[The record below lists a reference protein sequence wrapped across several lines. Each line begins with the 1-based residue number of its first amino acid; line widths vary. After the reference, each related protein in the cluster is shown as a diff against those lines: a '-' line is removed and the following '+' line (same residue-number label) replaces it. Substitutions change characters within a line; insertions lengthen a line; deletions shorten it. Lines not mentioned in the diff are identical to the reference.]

1 MRYCPRCAGAIE
13 RRVPPGDDR
22 PREVCAGCG
31 EVFYRNPKI
40 VAGAIPE
47 WRGRVLLCRRAIEPR
62 EGYWTL
68 PAGYMELGETTA
80 EAAARETRE
89 EACAEVEILGLFA
102 YLDIPRVSQVYVMYR
117 ARLLAP
123 EYRAGHESLEA
134 RLFAE
139 PEIPW
144 PQIAFPSIRLT
155 LERYFADR
163 AAGAFAV
170 HSEVI
175 RRRGIEG

>member
-1 MRYCPRCAGAIE
+1 MRYCPRCAAAIE
-13 RRVPPGDDR
+13 RRVPAGDDR
-22 PREVCAGCG
+22 AREVCSGCG
-31 EVFYRNPKI
+31 EIYYRNPKI

-47 WRGRVLLCRRAIEPR
+47 WDGRVLLCRRAIEPR

-68 PAGYMELGETTA
+68 PAGYMELGETTV
-80 EAAARETRE
+80 EAAIRETRE
-89 EACAEVEILGLFA
+89 EACAEVEGLELFA

-117 ARLLAP
+117 ARLLAA
-123 EYRAGHESLEA
+123 EFRAGHESHEV

-144 PQIAFPSIRLT
+144 QRLAFPSIHLT
-155 LERYFADR
+155 LKYYFADR
-163 AAGAFAV
+163 AAGAYAV

-175 RRRGIEG
+175 ERRAMGT